1 MSNVGLCKEHSRD
14 FEGFCRTCNVVICP
28 SCVIV
33 GQHKKHDVLS
43 LKEGAMYVREEMFAS
58 MNKGMFSKERFE
70 EYILKI
76 RYVKLVVEKYK
87 AETVDLIEKAFK
99 GMTNTVKL
107 RKIILIHKIIDYFE
121 EEQMKITNA
130 KSEWEL
136 KQNLAEKINELLTL
150 NDKEIA
156 LNAQMIAKGIK
167 TLKRKNECVELNI
180 YDNIDTVLKVD
191 NNQYTIEEVRD
202 ALSEF
207 GKILSPNSL
216 SYKY

>member
-33 GQHKKHDVLS
+33 GQHRKHDILS
-43 LKEGAMYVREEMFAS
+43 LEEGAMYVRKEMFDS

-87 AETVDLIEKAFK
+87 AETVNLIEKAFK
-99 GMTNTVKL
+99 EMTNTVKL
-107 RKIILIHKIIDYFE
+107 RKIILIHKIIDYFQ
-121 EEQMKITNA
+121 EEQMKIANA

-136 KQNLAEKINELLTL
+136 KQNLAEKINSLFTL
-150 NDKEIA
+150 NDKEIV
-156 LNAQMIAKGIK
+156 LNAEIIAKGIK
-167 TLKRKNECVELNI
+167 TLEHKSECVELNI

-191 NNQYTIEEVRD
+191 DHQYTIEEVKD

>member
-1 MSNVGLCKEHSRD
+1 
-14 FEGFCRTCNVVICP
+14 
-28 SCVIV
+28 
-33 GQHKKHDVLS
+33 
-43 LKEGAMYVREEMFAS
+43 MYVRQEMFAS

-156 LNAQMIAKGIK
+156 LNAQMIGKGIK
-167 TLKRKNECVELNI
+167 TLKRKNE
-180 YDNIDTVLKVD
+180 K
-191 NNQYTIEEVRD
+191 Q
-202 ALSEF
+202 
-207 GKILSPNSL
+207 
-216 SYKY
+216 

>member
-1 MSNVGLCKEHSRD
+1 
-14 FEGFCRTCNVVICP
+14 
-28 SCVIV
+28 
-33 GQHKKHDVLS
+33 
-43 LKEGAMYVREEMFAS
+43 MYVRQEMFAS

-136 KQNLAEKINELLTL
+136 KQNLAEKINESLTL

-207 GKILSPNSL
+207 GKINKKEIEHTIHKKIMNVRRNK
-216 SYKY
+216 SYRHNRNCQ

>member
-1 MSNVGLCKEHSRD
+1 
-14 FEGFCRTCNVVICP
+14 
-28 SCVIV
+28 
-33 GQHKKHDVLS
+33 
-43 LKEGAMYVREEMFAS
+43 

-107 RKIILIHKIIDYFE
+107 RKKILIHKIIDYFE

-202 ALSEF
+202 TLSEF